1 MKKKVLAIIFVLI
14 IVFSIA
20 LVYNLYTDESG
31 KEDETGYFD
40 GVTSDDVMS
49 EIEDSLLDE
58 DDDVEIG
65 EMI

>member
-14 IVFSIA
+14 TVFSIA
-20 LVYNLYTDESG
+20 LVYNVYTDESS
-31 KEDETGYFD
+31 KEDTTGYFD
-40 GVTSDDVMS
+40 GVTSDDVMN
-49 EIEDSLLDE
+49 EINDSLLDE